1 MSSPVPRIRVR
12 SVLFLSLSL
21 SVSLFARS
29 PLASEASVIFAL
41 RSVLPARHVAE
52 DRSTKRYSRGTRA
65 DEAGGKRSLP
75 RNIIIPLP
83 CDSLVLRA
91 WNSRACDTTRRS
103 ISVVMCRERRR
114 KWRFRVVDAPDG
126 LRTSRRSH
134 SNSLGNSRTR
144 SLFFFFFFFPFFLYL
159 SFLPTRDISRMKLDS
174 DRVRHFSDHSKII
187 PADDESDAA
196 NLPIEFR
203 ASNQTV
209 RNARTIAED
218 EVQVESRCC
227 Y

>member
-1 MSSPVPRIRVR
+1 MVYGLLAVRIRIR
-12 SVLFLSLSL
+12 WETLDTQPLLLLLFPFLSLSL
-21 SVSLFARS
+21 
-29 PLASEASVIFAL
+29 
-41 RSVLPARHVAE
+41 
-52 DRSTKRYSRGTRA
+52 
-65 DEAGGKRSLP
+65 
-75 RNIIIPLP
+75 
-83 CDSLVLRA
+83 
-91 WNSRACDTTRRS
+91 
-103 ISVVMCRERRR
+103 
-114 KWRFRVVDAPDG
+114 
-126 LRTSRRSH
+126 
-134 SNSLGNSRTR
+134 
-144 SLFFFFFFFPFFLYL
+144 FF
-159 SFLPTRDISRMKLDS
+159 PTRDISRMKLDS